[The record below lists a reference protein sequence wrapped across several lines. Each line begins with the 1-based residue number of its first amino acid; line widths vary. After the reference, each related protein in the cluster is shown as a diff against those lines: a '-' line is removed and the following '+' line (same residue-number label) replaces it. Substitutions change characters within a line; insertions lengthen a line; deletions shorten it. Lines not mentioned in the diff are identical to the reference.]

1 MLITTFGSAIPTA
14 VSSAASRGR
23 STVRLDIL
31 TTTNNPRAALELTGK
46 GIDVRISGVNQSPV
60 AGGHDRAVVTQRNE
74 LLVEGVHRIRI
85 IEFTG
90 GVDLGMIRIH
100 GNPWLSGGVRSGET
114 GVAGTV
120 HCIGVRALSRLRAA
134 RPAIIDSD
142 DCTLASSTL
151 CR

>member
-1 MLITTFGSAIPTA
+1 M
-14 VSSAASRGR
+14 
-23 STVRLDIL
+23 
-31 TTTNNPRAALELTGK
+31 
-46 GIDVRISGVNQSPV
+46 RISGVNQSPV

-120 HCIGVRALSRLRAA
+120 PLHRSTRVVTAA
-134 RPAIIDSD
+134 RGQ
-142 DCTLASSTL
+142 TGHH
-151 CR
+151 